1 MIRYD
6 DIKSLEGEQAE
17 RVFALIDRG
26 SEIGEMPNDLA
37 TVAAWEKH
45 AVDCEAEGLP
55 HYAASA
61 RFHQFS
67 IYSLGG
73 RPIEALESFA
83 RLMQLV
89 TRYGDYIAPANVA
102 AFLGSVSSITA
113 NVVEEPSISRD
124 HAEQVVA
131 LVEAQMRARGLDMS
145 NVYLAHAEL
154 ATEFGDE
161 AAMQEWRHRWL
172 AEGSPEWPPLSADT
186 VSREVAVIAPLNPA
200 EAVSVLE
207 SRFSAM
213 GVRPG
218 PIDLEHPEAHLIAVL
233 RVRLAWLYA
242 RTGRKDV
249 AATLGDELLNQFTA
263 QWLSRNTIVEEA
275 LVALEHRPQEAL
287 VVADYA
293 LSQTTFGPAEWRLH
307 AALARNRVIAD
318 PQGAEGRLL
327 QQIALEGAAAHDE
340 RGNTDLHSREL
351 EEFWLTGLPEGP
363 RPQVI
368 DTPTIWSDAE
378 SRAEQVLRAGW
389 LQRISGVSPQNSPIG
404 MREKY
409 VELAQRPNDIF
420 GAETTEAATALAAQ
434 IHAEA
439 ADLKYSS
446 SLFASHLML
455 GFHASELG
463 DYVALVEG
471 YAAAQQEMLVHHD
484 SIDLSLRQAAE
495 GAFVSVVAVAVSEPR
510 ISLARIHEIIDTE
523 RATRELTGGP
533 STPLV
538 QGQAE
543 LAAHLGDGDTLLRL
557 VGDLVQRSQAEEQ
570 DVDRMAVFL
579 EVVRLTWQYA
589 PDYAES
595 LAKGVFSET
604 NDPAQQ
610 RAARAWVG
618 WFGMRKG
625 TQTHV
630 DDVLTMLES
639 VDRDVSEFG
648 SVPASVLVELA
659 TQRPDALPWVIEAAL
674 ADASPGAAVEVET
687 FAAVAK
693 VLLERFP
700 ADERGPRLRDEALRI
715 AADLDARNGNTAQST
730 MMRQRWFPALTST
743 DQS

>member
-6 DIKSLEGEQAE
+6 DINNLEGEQAE
-17 RVFALIDRG
+17 RIFALIDRG
-26 SEIGEMPNDLA
+26 SEIGEMPDDLA

-45 AVDCEAEGLP
+45 AADCEAEGLP

-61 RFHQFS
+61 RFNQFS
-67 IYSLGG
+67 IYCLGG
-73 RPIEALESFA
+73 RPVEALESFA

-89 TRYGDYIAPANVA
+89 ARYGDYIAPANVA
-102 AFLGSVSSITA
+102 AFLGSVSSVTA

-124 HAEQVVA
+124 QAEQVID
-131 LVEAQMRARGLDMS
+131 LVEAQLRARGLELS
-145 NVYLAHAEL
+145 NVYLARAEL

-172 AEGSPEWPPLSADT
+172 AEGSPDWPPLSADT
-186 VSREVAVIAPLNPA
+186 VGREIAMIALLNPA
-200 EAVSVLE
+200 EAISVLS

-218 PIDLEHPEAHLIAVL
+218 PIDLEHPEARLIAML

-242 RTGRKDV
+242 RTGRRDV

-263 QWLSRNTIVEEA
+263 QWLSRNTILEEV

-293 LSQTTFGPAEWRLH
+293 LNQITFGPTEWRLL
-307 AALARNRVIAD
+307 AALARNRILAD

-327 QQIALEGAAAHDE
+327 QQIALEGAAAHGE
-340 RGNTDLHSREL
+340 RGNTDLHPREL
-351 EEFWLTGLPEGP
+351 GEFWLAGLPEGP

-368 DTPTIWSDAE
+368 DTPAIWSDTA

-389 LQRISGVSPQNSPIG
+389 LQRISGVSSKNSPIG

-409 VELAQRPNDIF
+409 VELALRPNDIF
-420 GAETTEAATALAAQ
+420 EAETAEAAAALAAQ
-434 IHAEA
+434 IRAEA
-439 ADLKYSS
+439 ADLKYPS
-446 SLFASHLML
+446 SLFASHLIL

-463 DYVALVEG
+463 DYVAFVEG

-495 GAFVSVVAVAVSEPR
+495 GAFVSVVEVAVSEPR

-523 RATRELTGGP
+523 RTTRELTGGP

-543 LAAHLGDGDTLLRL
+543 LAAHLGDGDALQQL
-557 VGDLVQRSQAEEQ
+557 VGDVVQRSQTEER

-595 LAKGVFSET
+595 LAGRVLSET
-604 NDPAQQ
+604 NDPAQRRVAQ
-610 RAARAWVG
+610 AWAG

-625 TQTHV
+625 GQTHV

-648 SVPASVLVELA
+648 SIPTSVIVELA

-674 ADASPGAAVEVET
+674 ADASPGAAVEVDT

-700 ADERGPRLRDEALRI
+700 ADERGPRLRDEVLRI
-715 AADLDARNGNTAQST
+715 AADLDARNGNTVQST
-730 MMRQRWFPALTST
+730 MIGQRWFPALAST
-743 DQS
+743 DQG